1 MSRASI
7 QVSTG
12 WGISNICHSFG
23 ETGNVHRQKLLPMTT
38 SYLLTGLGFV
48 LVTVIYFGL
57 MLRLLSRALVLSG
70 WDSSR
75 QQRIRRN
82 ATTIVV
88 GWALLLIGLGASGFA
103 GNFEIFPVNAAPI
116 LIVPF
121 ITIAIVVL
129 SPATAHL
136 LTFVPQTAIINLQT
150 FRLFVEVMLWALFAQ
165 DLLPVQMTFEGR
177 NFDIL
182 VALTAPFAA
191 WWLAGRKWALIVWN
205 VLGLCLLIN
214 IVSVALLSMPTP
226 FRVFNNEPANRVL
239 LDAPFIF
246 LPGMLVPLAY
256 GLHFLSLRKAL
267 RRGK

>member
-1 MSRASI
+1 
-7 QVSTG
+7 
-12 WGISNICHSFG
+12 
-23 ETGNVHRQKLLPMTT
+23 MTT

-57 MLRLLSRALVLSG
+57 LLRLLSRALVLSG

-82 ATTIVV
+82 ATITIV
-88 GWALLLIGLGASGFA
+88 GWALLLIVLAASGFA
-103 GNFEIFPVNAAPI
+103 GNFDLFPANAGPV
-116 LIVPF
+116 LVVPL

-129 SPATAHL
+129 SPGTAHL
-136 LTFVPQTAIINLQT
+136 LSFVPQRAIINLQT
-150 FRLFVEVMLWALFAQ
+150 FRLFVEVMLFALFAQ
-165 DLLPVQMTFEGR
+165 NLLPIQMTFEGR

-191 WWLAGRKWALIVWN
+191 RWLAERKWALIVWN
-205 VLGLCLLIN
+205 ILGLCLLFN

-226 FRVFNNEPANRVL
+226 FRVFDNEPANRVL
-239 LDAPFIF
+239 LDAPFIL

-256 GLHFLSLRKAL
+256 GLHFLSLRKVL
-267 RRGK
+267 TNRGK